1 MAEIAYGIGGFP
13 VIKSEPLPDW
23 AIAAFGSLELVQSP
37 CEKATL
43 GELLHHLVPVRV
55 SGCFPPSAISE
66 AGFETEL
73 DAVLFKSARM
83 GIFLSA
89 EACQVRAPL
98 KPAST
103 FKQLLN
109 NFKDEPISFDTFCRA
124 KSVRR
129 RVTVSEA
136 GLANETTASLP
147 FHFVSLLRKTS
158 SLKDAHATLTRD
170 LEKQL
175 AYIAKCAALI
185 GLENGDSIGLQ
196 YYYHP
201 ESLLPVRLPSV
212 ERETPDFDE
221 KIRDILRLPPT
232 MSLAKRN
239 VSGSG
244 FEPEVHGELNVL
256 TNVHVTLKSPQ
267 LPIISLVK
275 GRYGYY
281 HYGQQ
286 GKNDSGWGCAYRSLQ
301 TCHSWFYL
309 QGHTDSTPPTHA
321 EIQKTLVRMGDKP
334 PKFMGSKEWIG
345 SIEVQMLLNEFIGV
359 ENRMITVQSG
369 ADLVDKVEELV
380 EHFERVG
387 TPVMIGGNNLAHTIL
402 GVAFDD
408 ATRDA
413 AFLIL
418 DPHYVGAHAAQSIK
432 DKGVY
437 WKPPDFWNPK
447 CYYNMCLPQTT
458 KCAIN
463 VE

>member
-1 MAEIAYGIGGFP
+1 MTEIVYGIGGFP
-13 VIKSEPLPDW
+13 VLKSEPLPDW
-23 AIAAFGSLELVQSP
+23 AIAAFGALELVQSSP
-37 CEKATL
+37 EKSTMRDL
-43 GELLHHLVPVRV
+43 FDDLVPVRV

-66 AGFETEL
+66 LFEL
-73 DAVLFKSARM
+73 DNVLFKSARM

-89 EACQVRAPL
+89 ETCQVRAPL

-109 NFKDEPISFDTFCRA
+109 NFKDESISFDTFCQA

-129 RVTVSEA
+129 RVTVSEEA
-136 GLANETTASLP
+136 DCITASLP
-147 FHFVSLLRKTS
+147 FDFISLLPKST
-158 SLKDAHATLTRD
+158 SLKDVYAKLRQD
-170 LEKQL
+170 LHKQL
-175 AYIAKCAALI
+175 AYIIKCAALI
-185 GLENGDSIGLQ
+185 GLKNGDSINLQ

-201 ESLLPVRLPSV
+201 DSLLPVRLPLV
-212 ERETPDFDE
+212 GRETPDFVQQ
-221 KIRDILRLPPT
+221 IRKILRLPPT

-239 VSGSG
+239 HCG
-244 FEPEVHGELNVL
+244 FGVEPEVHGELNVL
-256 TNVHVTLKSPQ
+256 TNVHDLVKSPA

-309 QGHTDSTPPTHA
+309 QGHTDKMPPTHA
-321 EIQKTLVRMGDKP
+321 EIQKTLVKMGDKP
-334 PKFMGSKEWIG
+334 AKFMGSKEWIG
-345 SIEVQMLLNEFIGV
+345 SFEVQMLLNELIGV
-359 ENRMITVQSG
+359 ENRMMNVQSG
-369 ADLVDKVEELV
+369 GDLVDKVEELV

-408 ATRDA
+408 ATREA

-418 DPHYVGAHAAQSIK
+418 DPHYVGVHVAQSIK

-437 WKPPDFWNPK
+437 WKSADFWNSK
-447 CYYNMCLPQTT
+447 TYYNLCLPQTT
-458 KCAIN
+458 QCAIN